1 MNATVLE
8 ALAAVLGLAGAT
20 LLAIGTR
27 WFAIGWLAFLASN
40 FAGVAFAAGAGL
52 HWLLAQQIGFTCT
65 SLLGVWT
72 WIVRPR
78 LCARA
83 RDRGGL

>member
-1 MNATVLE
+1 MTLTVLE
-8 ALAAVLGLAGAT
+8 AVAAIFGLAGAT
-20 LLAIGTR
+20 LLAIGAR
-27 WFAIGWLAFLASN
+27 WFAFGWLTFLLSN

-78 LCARA
+78 LRARA
-83 RDRGGL
+83 TARRK